1 MKSEFFI
8 DALEFLDDALLL
20 EADAKRVNRKKII
33 YIRTLS
39 AVAACIVL
47 VLAAVLILG
56 SPYKEGPKLLVGKDW
71 RLLREGDLVLTTER
85 PEPQYVV
92 IVTETPEATEVVST
106 KKPVME
112 TARPVVTD
120 VPEENY
126 VELPTPIPEVTGVPD
141 ESDNW
146 TEYLA
151 QNETE
156 SGDFY
161 GVEQQF
167 VMQMFAS
174 ALNVEYVEPTA
185 TPIVTDT
192 PVPTATVVPTPDSTE
207 QAPIPTDEVW
217 DTMEPTETILPAPP
231 EATEEPTSNNDK
243 NEKPPVTVRPESRPT
258 SSSNSTWDYSVKY
271 SGIAYKWQKRSVSG
285 TYVQNNIGRVE
296 MTGKSKDNVTKT
308 TDVTVYNIKGVSEKA
323 AVAIKADNLNGYYL
337 FSNNNYVPA
346 TFKNFVTDYNL
357 REYLKWDTLAV
368 YGKNMVNTEISS
380 EKVWSSLAN
389 ADGKR
394 VDAKSVYLN
403 GKLAAALAMDID
415 LYGYENI
422 PVAVYEEGYVVFSLF
437 GQVHAFDI
445 GRGGVY
451 PIINYK

>member
-33 YIRTLS
+33 YIKTLS
-39 AVAACIVL
+39 AAAACIVL
-47 VLAAVLILG
+47 VLAAVLLLRN
-56 SPYKEGPKLLVGKDW
+56 PYEESPKLLVGKDW
-71 RLLREGDLVLTTER
+71 RLLREADLVLTTER
-85 PEPQYVV
+85 PEPQYIVV
-92 IVTETPEATEVVST
+92 VTETPEATEVVST
-106 KKPVME
+106 KRPVTA
-112 TARPVVTD
+112 TARPAVTD

-192 PVPTATVVPTPDSTE
+192 PEPKPDSTE
-207 QAPIPTDEVW
+207 QAPVP
-217 DTMEPTETILPAPP
+217 
-231 EATEEPTSNNDK
+231 TEEPVYDNPVETSAPTDNNVMA
-243 NEKPPVTVRPESRPT
+243 EPPDVDIENADNVI
-258 SSSNSTWDYSVKY
+258 WDYKVMFSDTQY
-271 SGIAYKWQKRSVSG
+271 NWQKQSIDTTQIESYLGRCSL
-285 TYVQNNIGRVE
+285 IGI
-296 MTGKSKDNVTKT
+296 SKKGEKKT
-308 TDVTVYNIKGVSEKA
+308 TVSVFKVKGVSEQA
-323 AVAIKADNLNGYYL
+323 AVAVMTDNLSGYYL
-337 FSNNNYVPA
+337 FANSNYAP
-346 TFKNFVTDYNL
+346 TTLKSFVEDYNL

-368 YGKNMVNTEISS
+368 YGKNIINTEISS
-380 EKVWSSLAN
+380 EKVWSILAK
-389 ADGKR
+389 ADGTR
-394 VDAKSVYLN
+394 VDAKNVFLY
-403 GKLAAALAMDID
+403 GTLAAALAMDID

-422 PVAVYEEGYVVFSLF
+422 PVAVYQEGYVIFSLF